1 MPVKELS
8 ARARQTDAKPVTIGI
23 EFNQTEIIAALVD
36 EQARLLAERRMET
49 PQRTTRAAV
58 AALAKAVLELA
69 ASAERAHSPIAAIG
83 LAVDGVIDPPSG
95 RVTIPGWK
103 GWTRVALCQ
112 ALEEHLN
119 DSGHDIRT
127 PVAEKRGRAAHAASA
142 HPAMTLST
150 PAAAIAAAESWHG
163 AARGKSDLVYLSIG
177 QRIDAGIL
185 MGGRAVLGAGGYAG
199 AAGRLA
205 LGNQLKHEYETA
217 GCFSAEAGMHALTRR
232 TIETWDGLERSVLG
246 GVIQTDA
253 SHLTAATVLRAALG
267 GDKLAVRVIHE
278 TCHWIGRG
286 IANLISILNPEAV
299 VIGGEL
305 GLALKPYLDEIREEA
320 RRWAAPE
327 AARQCKIVSAAV
339 GEQAAVIGA
348 ARLAGLKAGI

>member
-8 ARARQTDAKPVTIGI
+8 SRARQTDAKPVTIGI
-23 EFNQTEIIAALVD
+23 EFNQTEIAAALVD
-36 EQARLLAERRMET
+36 EQARILAERRMET

-58 AALAKAVLELA
+58 AVLAKAVIDLA
-69 ASAERAHSPIAAIG
+69 ISAERAHSPIAAIG

-112 ALEEHLN
+112 ALDEHLN
-119 DSGHDIRT
+119 DSGHDIRKS
-127 PVAEKRGRAAHAASA
+127 ASEKRGRAAHAVSA

-163 AARGKSDLVYLSIG
+163 AARGKSDVVYLSIS
-177 QRIDAGIL
+177 RRVEAGIL
-185 MGGRAVLGAGGYAG
+185 SGGHALLGAGGHAG
-199 AAGRLA
+199 AAGWLA
-205 LGNQLKHEYETA
+205 LGNSFKHEYETA
-217 GCFSAEAGMHALTRR
+217 GCLSAEAGIQALTRR
-232 TIETWDGLERSVLG
+232 TIETWDGQERSVLG

-253 SHLTAATVLRAALG
+253 SRLTAATVLRAAQG
-267 GDKLAVRVIHE
+267 GDKLAVRVVQE

-299 VIGGEL
+299 VLGGEL
-305 GLALKPYLDEIREEA
+305 GLSLKPYLDEIREEA
-320 RRWAAPE
+320 RRWTAPDI
-327 AARQCKIVSAAV
+327 ARQCKVVAATV
-339 GEQAAVIGA
+339 GEKATVIGA
-348 ARLAGLKAGI
+348 ARLAELKARM